1 MRATECCP
9 WPLNRY
15 AVGFRTVLVAAAHTC
30 AKLLGHPQ
38 HPWLERRRI
47 RLWYKGLDPVDLLL
61 LFRGFCM
68 LASGLMVMSR
78 WFRMAVE
85 L

>member
-1 MRATECCP
+1 MAIKQVCSAI
-9 WPLNRY
+9 LDG
-15 AVGFRTVLVAAAHTC
+15 VVLVAAAHTC

-38 HPWLERRRI
+38 HPWLERPCI
-47 RLWYKGLDPVDLLL
+47 RLWYKGLDPAELLL

-68 LASGLMVMSR
+68 LASGLMVMRR
-78 WFRMAVE
+78 WLRISVQ